1 MIMEFRQPSSLARTM
16 HQVLNDLLRG
26 EVVTLS
32 FATEAEVRHV
42 LTVLNEVAADR
53 QIAILATSV
62 GQRSI
67 ELVLAT
73 EAA

>member
-1 MIMEFRQPSSLARTM
+1 MIMEFRQPSSLARAM

-53 QIAILATSV
+53 HIAILATSV
-62 GQRSI
+62 GQRSL
-67 ELVLAT
+67 ELALAT

>member
-1 MIMEFRQPSSLARTM
+1 MIMEFRRPSSLAHAM

-32 FATEAEVRHV
+32 FTTEAEVRHV

-62 GQRSI
+62 GQRSL
-67 ELVLAT
+67 ELSLAT
-73 EAA
+73 DAA

>member
-1 MIMEFRQPSSLARTM
+1 MIFRQPSSLARAM

-32 FATEAEVRHV
+32 FTTEAEVRHV

-53 QIAILATSV
+53 QIAIQATSV

-67 ELVLAT
+67 ELSLAT
-73 EAA
+73 DAT